1 MSTDGPFSDPPPPFD
16 PTAAVA
22 VPANSVRGP
31 EYRAGMAAEGDDSAP
46 AARAVLRDSG
56 AFPQNGPAVA
66 IMPPSF
72 KAKLDALEALWLADQ
87 GLAPFDD
94 QAAAQIQTTAPEAFP
109 LIFAQLA
116 GRDPRFLRAVLLRG
130 VSRLWADGPN
140 SNPQKP

>member
-1 MSTDGPFSDPPPPFD
+1 MSTDRPFSDPPPPFD
-16 PTAAVA
+16 PTAAA
-22 VPANSVRGP
+22 PAPANSVRGP
-31 EYRAGMAAEGDDSAP
+31 QFRAAESAEGDDSTP
-46 AARAVLRDSG
+46 PARAVLRDSG

-66 IMPPSF
+66 ITPPSF

-94 QAAAQIQTTAPEAFP
+94 QAVAQIQTTAPEAFP